1 MGHPVQND
9 GTIFFNQHFVQSGI
23 LAIRRWIMMKQK
35 HIVRNRH
42 QKEESGPRSQL
53 LIAMHA
59 QQNDYCIVGYLSGG
73 NWHWSDGSNKSYENW
88 SPNEPNNTLWYVQ
101 FRSLTFFLS

>member
-42 QKEESGPRSQL
+42 QKEELGPRSQL

-73 NWHWSDGSNKSYENW
+73 IGVMDPIRAMKIGLQMNQIILCGMFSSD
-88 SPNEPNNTLWYVQ
+88 L
-101 FRSLTFFLS
+101 